1 MCFYQ
6 DNACLE
12 QFRIFWDLSLPLL
25 FSLLV
30 SWLCLKIFLDSWSTV
45 CCTILYFLD
54 IFLLETSVLPLVPSC
69 LKFGACQTAVDLSFL
84 SSHGFG
90 PTVSRIPLFLS
101 CFTFHWSNSCRFLR
115 KGVYKVNSFVPW
127 MSKKYLFCLTIL
139 AGYRP
144 SILVTVFPWILKTLP

>member
-1 MCFYQ
+1 MSFYQ

-12 QFRIFWDLSLPLL
+12 QFHISWDLSLPLL

-84 SSHGFG
+84 SSRGFG

-101 CFTFHWSNSCRFLR
+101 CFIFHWSNSCHCLR

-127 MSKKYLFCLTIL
+127 MSKKSLFCLTIL